1 MKRYVK
7 TSKGIIDTEIRNNP
21 HVECF
26 FIKDNI
32 LHIEEI
38 SGRIFSYAKVFELSD
53 NRDDLIDDEEFDEG
67 IN

>member
-26 FIKDNI
+26 FIIDDI

-38 SGRIFSYAKVFELSD
+38 SGRIFPYAKVIDLS
-53 NRDDLIDDEEFDEG
+53 NNKDDLIAGEEFDAG
-67 IN
+67 TN